1 MPSGCDPVRSATTVT
16 GPAAPFSSMGTR
28 TTRRAPDSTTSSAS
42 PSAFRQQP
50 FGNAGTASVH
60 TVVSPPGDDAEQQPV
75 VRAPLARVGHV
86 ERAVSSNAAK
96 FGTRSGCSAVPLE

>member
-1 MPSGCDPVRSATTVT
+1 MPSGCDPVRSATTVI

-42 PSAFRQQP
+42 PSALRQQP

-60 TVVSPPGDDAEQQPV
+60 TVVSPSGDTRNSSPSP
-75 VRAPLARVGHV
+75 APQSPESVTYSAP
-86 ERAVSSNAAK
+86 ASSNVAK
-96 FGTRSGCSAVPLE
+96 FGTRNGCSGVPLE